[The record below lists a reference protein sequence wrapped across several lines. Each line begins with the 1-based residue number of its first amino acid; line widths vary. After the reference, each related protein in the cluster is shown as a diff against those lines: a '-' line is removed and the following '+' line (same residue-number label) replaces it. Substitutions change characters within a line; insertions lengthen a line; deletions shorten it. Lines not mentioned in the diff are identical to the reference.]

1 MGKLTATA
9 VKAAREPGR
18 YVDGDGLM
26 LIVGD
31 NGARAGCCATSAAGS
46 RFPA

>member
-18 YVDGDGLM
+18 YGDGDGLW
-26 LIVGD
+26 LVIGK
-31 NGARAGCCATSAAGS
+31 NGGKS
-46 RFPA
+46 